1 LVRLESA
8 ARARDGEK
16 LCERIYLFAG
26 GPSRDCAD
34 SMREHFSTEDGFS
47 VAIRTIR
54 LTRRRS
60 AVATA
65 ATVEVDGR
73 GRAQR
78 YPNTTFRLE
87 RRDGVW
93 RVVFVN

>member
-1 LVRLESA
+1 MRLESA

-16 LCERIYLFAG
+16 LCEEIYLFAG

-54 LTRRRS
+54 FASRS
-60 AVATA
+60 ALATA
-65 ATVEVDGR
+65 ETVEVDER

-78 YPNTTFRLE
+78 YRNTSFRLE